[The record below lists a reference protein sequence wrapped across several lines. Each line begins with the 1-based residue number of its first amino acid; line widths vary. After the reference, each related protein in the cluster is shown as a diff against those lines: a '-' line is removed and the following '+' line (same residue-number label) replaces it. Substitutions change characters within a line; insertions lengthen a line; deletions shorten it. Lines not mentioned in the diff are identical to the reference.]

1 MRYFSKETLSHLK
14 PQKGLSE
21 LYQRRALDVMHAC
34 KPTNVYGKYNLARL
48 HRELLMSEEKTSYQQ
63 AEQTAYMMNQMTIF
77 HSSPSDFL
85 HTKEESVN
93 ECIDTYKEFR
103 QFVKEYADEYFV
115 PNIVEEFCKKVSGKT
130 AKEIIQE
137 ETIKQAKL
145 LLRDNS
151 LSIKEVADRLNF
163 TNQSHFGTYFHRHTG
178 LSPQQFRGEK

>member
-1 MRYFSKETLSHLK
+1 
-14 PQKGLSE
+14 
-21 LYQRRALDVMHAC
+21 
-34 KPTNVYGKYNLARL
+34 
-48 HRELLMSEEKTSYQQ
+48 
-63 AEQTAYMMNQMTIF
+63 MND
-77 HSSPSDFL
+77 S
-85 HTKEESVN
+85 
-93 ECIDTYKEFR
+93 IDTYKEYKR
-103 QFVKEYADEYFV
+103 LLEEYSDEVFV
-115 PNIVEEFCKKVSGKT
+115 PAVVEEFCKKVSGKT

>member
-21 LYQRRALDVMHAC
+21 LYQRRALDVMQAC
-34 KPTNVYGKYNLARL
+34 KLTNVYGKYNLARL

-93 ECIDTYKEFR
+93 ECIDTNKEFK
-103 QFVKEYADEYFV
+103 QLVEEYADEYFV
-115 PNIVEEFCKKVSGKT
+115 PKFIFSKELNWMSVSMPAHAFLNT
-130 AKEIIQE
+130 REYCII
-137 ETIKQAKL
+137 T
-145 LLRDNS
+145 
-151 LSIKEVADRLNF
+151 
-163 TNQSHFGTYFHRHTG
+163 
-178 LSPQQFRGEK
+178 SPH